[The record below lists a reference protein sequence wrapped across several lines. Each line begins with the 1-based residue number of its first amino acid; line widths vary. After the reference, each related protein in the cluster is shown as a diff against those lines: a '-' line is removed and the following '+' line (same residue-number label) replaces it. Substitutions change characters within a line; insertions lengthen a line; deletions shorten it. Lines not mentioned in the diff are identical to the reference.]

1 MLQGVKRTVFY
12 ACRAFGFSV
21 ARKPEG
27 GYAFVPNAAFD
38 RERHRDVLRWA
49 EEKIAETKKWAAA
62 EEAKIL
68 AKRRDTDEW
77 VAREI
82 AKVEAR
88 KREAEEWVGVE
99 EYRIAERRRE
109 AEAWVGAEENRVTA
123 QRREAEAWVGAEE
136 SRIAAQRREAE
147 AWVGAEE
154 NRITAQRRE
163 AEEWVGTEENRITA
177 QRHEAEAWVGTEEN
191 RIAERRREAEAWV
204 GAEEDRITS
213 LQREAAARVGD
224 NTSSAEQAESTRR
237 HDTDPPP
244 DGALSSAPASPLA
257 EFAAVVDSMRPWS
270 GRVPEG
276 CLVDAVGAITRASF
290 RPSLANQHWPERDVS
305 TQLPTVVADGEGWF
319 EFVDWV
325 VSAREAKDEYVAVS
339 LGAAYGSQLVGA
351 WKALQRLNPLPSLLI
366 AVEAVPENCRWI
378 ETHMRD
384 NGIAPE
390 EHVII
395 QAAVG
400 PDNEVVLFPVGAP
413 GSGLNNA
420 IATNAPRS
428 RATFAQVLSRAEH
441 AGRITRNLL
450 MRNTTGLV
458 RDLGEGASGEVK
470 FVSAVTLGDILG
482 PLRRVDL
489 LEVDIQQ
496 SEGEAIPPFIGLLTR
511 KVRRAHIG
519 THGATIHQQLRA
531 LFVRAGWDIVFDYA
545 PDARHH
551 TEFGPFTTSDG
562 ILTVRNPAV

>member
-1 MLQGVKRTVFY
+1 MLQEVKRTIFY
-12 ACRAFGFSV
+12 ACRAFGFSL

-38 RERHRDVLRWA
+38 RERHGDVLRWA
-49 EEKIAETKKWAAA
+49 EEKIAETKNWAAA

-68 AKRRDTDEW
+68 AKRRDTEEW
-77 VAREI
+77 VALEI
-82 AKVEAR
+82 AKVDAK

-99 EYRIAERRRE
+99 EYRIAERGRE
-109 AEAWVGAEENRVTA
+109 TKEWI
-123 QRREAEAWVGAEE
+123 GAEE

-147 AWVGAEE
+147 EWIGSEE
-154 NRITAQRRE
+154 SRITAQRRE
-163 AEEWVGTEENRITA
+163 AEEWVGTEENRVTA
-177 QRHEAEAWVGTEEN
+177 Q
-191 RIAERRREAEAWV
+191 RREAEEWV

-213 LQREAAARVGD
+213 LQRDAAAWVGD
-224 NTSSAEQAESTRR
+224 DKSGAEQAEPPRR

-244 DGALSSAPASPLA
+244 DGALLSAPVAPLA
-257 EFAAVVDSMRPWS
+257 ELAAVIDSMRPWS

-290 RPSLANQHWPERDVS
+290 RPGLANQHWPEREVS

-325 VSAREAKDEYVAVS
+325 VSAREAKDDYVAVS

-428 RATFAQVLSRAEH
+428 RATYAQVLSRAEH

-458 RDLGEGASGEVK
+458 RDLGEGAFGEVK

-496 SEGEAIPPFIGLLTR
+496 SEVDVIPPFIGLLTR
-511 KVRRAHIG
+511 KVRRIHIG
-519 THGATIHQQLRA
+519 THGASIHGQLRT
-531 LFVRAGWDIVFDYA
+531 LFIRAGWEIVFDYA
-545 PDARHH
+545 PDARHD
-551 TEFGPFTTSDG
+551 TELGSFTTSDG
-562 ILTVRNPAV
+562 ILTARNPGV

>member
-1 MLQGVKRTVFY
+1 MLQALKRAVFST
-12 ACRAFGFSV
+12 CRAFGFSIV
-21 ARKPEG
+21 RKAEG
-27 GYAFVPNAAFD
+27 GYAFVANATYD
-38 RERHRDVLRWA
+38 RKRREDVLRWA
-49 EEKIAETKKWAAA
+49 EEKIAETKNWAAT

-68 AKRRDTDEW
+68 ATRRGTEEW
-77 VAREI
+77 VAFEI
-82 AKVEAR
+82 ARIEAM
-88 KREAEEWVGVE
+88 KR
-99 EYRIAERRRE
+99 
-109 AEAWVGAEENRVTA
+109 
-123 QRREAEAWVGAEE
+123 
-136 SRIAAQRREAE
+136 
-147 AWVGAEE
+147 
-154 NRITAQRRE
+154 
-163 AEEWVGTEENRITA
+163 
-177 QRHEAEAWVGTEEN
+177 EAEAWVGTEEN
-191 RIAERRREAEAWV
+191 RVAERRREADAWV
-204 GAEEDRITS
+204 GEDESSAGRGEP
-213 LQREAAARVGD
+213 LPDQD
-224 NTSSAEQAESTRR
+224 NDLPPNDTSSSA
-237 HDTDPPP
+237 
-244 DGALSSAPASPLA
+244 SAPRLA
-257 EFAAVVDSMRPWS
+257 ELAAFVDSLRPWS

-290 RPSLANQHWPERDVS
+290 RPSLADQRWPEREVS
-305 TQLPTVVADGEGWF
+305 TQLPTILGDGEGWF

-325 VSAREAKDEYVAVS
+325 VSAREAKDDYVAIS

-351 WKALQRLNPLPSLLI
+351 WKALQLLNPLPSLLI

-378 ETHMRD
+378 ATHMRD

-413 GSGLNNA
+413 GSGRNNA
-420 IATNAPRS
+420 LATNAPRS
-428 RATFAQVLSRAEH
+428 RATYAQVLSRAEH

-482 PLRRVDL
+482 PLRHVDL

-519 THGATIHQQLRA
+519 THGAKIHHKLRA
-531 LFVRAGWDIVFDYA
+531 LFLRAGWHIVFDYA
-545 PDARHH
+545 PDTLHH
-551 TEFGPFTTSDG
+551 TELGSFTTSDG